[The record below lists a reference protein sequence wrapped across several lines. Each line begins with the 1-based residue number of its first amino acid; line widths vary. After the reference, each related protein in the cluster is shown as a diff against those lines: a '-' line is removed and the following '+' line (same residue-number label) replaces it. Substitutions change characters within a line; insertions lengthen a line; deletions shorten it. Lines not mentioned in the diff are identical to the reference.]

1 MTTFQALVLDQQEGK
16 LQASLQELT
25 TDALP
30 AGDVL
35 VSVAY
40 SSLNYKDGLA
50 ITGKGKIVRSFP
62 MVPGVDFV
70 GTVVESQSPAYKAG
84 DAVVLTG
91 WGVGERHW
99 GGYAGMARVKADWL
113 VPLPKGLTPQ
123 QAMGI
128 GTAGFTAMMCVMAL
142 EAHGVK
148 PDGPEVVVT
157 GASGGVGSFA
167 VALLGKLGYTVVG
180 STGRTENHDYLR
192 ELGASDFIGRDDLSA
207 ESKRPLDTQRW
218 GGGVDTVG
226 GATLAGLL
234 RSLHYGGSVAA
245 CGLAGGSDL
254 PTTVFPFIL
263 RGVNL
268 LGIDSVMCPLEQRR
282 AIWDRLQH
290 DFPLDKL
297 EAIMQEVSLK
307 ELPALAE
314 DITNGKVRGRVVVA
328 VQS

>member
-1 MTTFQALVLDQQEGK
+1 MTTFQALVLDQQDGK

-25 TDALP
+25 PDALP
-30 AGDVL
+30 EGDVL

-113 VPLPKGLTPQ
+113 VPLPEGLTPQ

-148 PDGPEVVVT
+148 PDGPQVVVT

-167 VALLGKLGYTVVG
+167 VALLGKLGYTVVA

-282 AIWDRLQH
+282 VIWDRLQH

>member
-1 MTTFQALVLDQQEGK
+1 
-16 LQASLQELT
+16 
-25 TDALP
+25 
-30 AGDVL
+30 
-35 VSVAY
+35 
-40 SSLNYKDGLA
+40 
-50 ITGKGKIVRSFP
+50 

-307 ELPALAE
+307 ELPAMAE